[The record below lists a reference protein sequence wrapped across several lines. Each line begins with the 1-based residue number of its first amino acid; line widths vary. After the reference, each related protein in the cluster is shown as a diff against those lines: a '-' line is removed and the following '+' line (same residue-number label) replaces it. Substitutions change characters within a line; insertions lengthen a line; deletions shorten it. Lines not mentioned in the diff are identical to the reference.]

1 MVLKEVYQ
9 VGDSSTNREKNEACY
24 VLMTYSYNLF
34 ACVRP
39 TIEIIMMTIPEVTKL
54 NRLIV
59 FDHAFY
65 SDHRKLF
72 KLPFWAL

>member
-9 VGDSSTNREKNEACY
+9 VGDSSTNREKDEACY

-39 TIEIIMMTIPEVTKL
+39 TIESIMMTIPEVSTD
-54 NRLIV
+54 RV
-59 FDHAFY
+59 
-65 SDHRKLF
+65 
-72 KLPFWAL
+72 

>member
-1 MVLKEVYQ
+1 MVLKEVYP
-9 VGDSSTNREKNEACY
+9 VGDSSINREKNEAFY

-39 TIEIIMMTIPEVTKL
+39 TIDIIMMTIPEVTKL

-72 KLPFWAL
+72 QLPFWAL

>member
-1 MVLKEVYQ
+1 MVLKDVYP

-34 ACVRP
+34 PCVRP
-39 TIEIIMMTIPEVTKL
+39 TIDIIMMTIPEVTKL
-54 NRLIV
+54 NQLIV
-59 FDHAFY
+59 FDDAFY

-72 KLPFWAL
+72 QLPFWAL

>member
-1 MVLKEVYQ
+1 
-9 VGDSSTNREKNEACY
+9 
-24 VLMTYSYNLF
+24 
-34 ACVRP
+34 
-39 TIEIIMMTIPEVTKL
+39 MMTIPEVTKL